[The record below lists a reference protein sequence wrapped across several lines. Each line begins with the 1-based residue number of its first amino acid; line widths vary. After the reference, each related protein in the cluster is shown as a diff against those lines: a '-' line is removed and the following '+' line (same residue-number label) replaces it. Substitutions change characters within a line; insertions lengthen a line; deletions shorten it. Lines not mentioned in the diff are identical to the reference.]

1 MTAPDPMDRRPAVA
15 MRRQRTDTRRV
26 RLLFEI
32 DLSRC
37 DADRAADR
45 VWELTEREV
54 TRAIERREDL
64 RRDRT
69 TPRPAASDAAAGAP
83 AD

>member
-1 MTAPDPMDRRPAVA
+1 VSSQRPPVA

-32 DLSRC
+32 DLNRIDGP
-37 DADRAADR
+37 DAAADR
-45 VWELTEREV
+45 VWELTGREV
-54 TRAIERREDL
+54 QRALDARGGRHDDL
-64 RRDRT
+64 
-69 TPRPAASDAAAGAP
+69 PAADQPGPGGPAAP